1 MHKLI
6 ALLFSSKAWNYED
19 VLTWND
25 VTKVPSSH
33 DSRTE
38 NNISEQSPGSSCK
51 RISTLNEQNDCIR
64 NEHLKFCEPDKN
76 CTTKSKTNVNILENI
91 ETRDSNSS
99 DRGARIAI
107 QSPLKKRLK
116 FTKDYESVPNN
127 HDDTKTPTSDKDKEV
142 KDQIHSDGLHLL
154 LSILEEENKK
164 ALLSEHCT
172 RDTVSNVIVDE
183 KNNFPENKSS
193 TITSEEHKA
202 ENCVEGNTKNSTN
215 SIIYQALVSKN
226 ENKIDQGSG
235 DNIARTSLE
244 ENSNGAHDNLNRK
257 NNGKQRKRKVKNIGE
272 NSLKRKS
279 GSLKKKENKGEVIG
293 VQDGYM
299 CNKCKIFFDN
309 LSSFQEH
316 MQSTHSKKFRCIA
329 CDFMTIKIRYFID
342 HLIQNRHDG
351 TICSICHFQTSTNE
365 ELHKHILKH
374 ESHLPRPFF
383 CNDCDKTFP
392 TKRSWSVHLPVHSNE
407 TQFLCAVCS
416 KGFKWSQGLENH
428 MSTHVNEKLYLCNQC
443 DFHTANRAYLAKH
456 TLKHYNKKEVCPHEE
471 CKHREI
477 RRENLKA
484 HLLTHSKVK
493 RFQCELCGKSFAQA
507 RNLDRHLESV
517 HNPHMTEL
525 SCNQCNYLTIRLD
538 KLKDHF
544 KSRHKMYDYTQ
555 YIEQLKEKM
564 KTKSTQATK
573 VNRHLLSNSRR
584 NVDSHVE
591 VTTNTLPVPLT
602 NNQSNASALTL
613 PVLNQDGLFRVNNL
627 ENKTALPII
636 INVNKMTASNVIP
649 PFVKAKHTI
658 CQTKKVTVDSSK
670 PRDPRTRVSKKN
682 VDRIKPSVSRSRKTM
697 KKEIKPNTQQSE
709 TQLKKILPLIKPQ
722 PQPNPIPGYKIGSVL
737 TSTPIFLIIS
747 PTPQKTQVIGSKLD
761 ENLSRNNCEDQQ
773 LSKPTNI
780 GENDSHQK
788 HADVV
793 SKTNNILENGEGT
806 SGNDNSVR
814 SKETSCKNRDSDGS
828 GVNFVEPPSLHMNQ
842 ICYTGNDYVE
852 KTVSGKN
859 SESHHRDNSEQG
871 GNYFDILDESTG
883 ELVLL
888 TSKHMN
894 NPFLDEATG
903 ELSVFEIPSS
913 FINYIENLT
922 SSEYDNILDDNEDP
936 TLQFLLDEEHA
947 SWSTDNQ
954 NQMSS
959 MTS

>member
-1 MHKLI
+1 MKLTESEQFKIDLVNNLNHQRLNGVNCDIEIISSFDASKIFTHSIILKLFSEMFKSFIGDKMKMMKSMSVCRIVFPDEIKFIRTNCFDCFNQVINYLYTGEINVKPQHEVHVKHIVFNLRMHKLI

-19 VLTWND
+19 ALTWND

-38 NNISEQSPGSSCK
+38 NNISEESPGSSCK

-193 TITSEEHKA
+193 TITSQEHKA

-244 ENSNGAHDNLNRK
+244 ENSNGPHDNLNRK

-351 TICSICHFQTSTNE
+351 E
-365 ELHKHILKH
+365 Y
-374 ESHLPRPFF
+374 LP
-383 CNDCDKTFP
+383 
-392 TKRSWSVHLPVHSNE
+392 S
-407 TQFLCAVCS
+407 
-416 KGFKWSQGLENH
+416 
-428 MSTHVNEKLYLCNQC
+428 
-443 DFHTANRAYLAKH
+443 
-456 TLKHYNKKEVCPHEE
+456 
-471 CKHREI
+471 
-477 RRENLKA
+477 
-484 HLLTHSKVK
+484 
-493 RFQCELCGKSFAQA
+493 
-507 RNLDRHLESV
+507 
-517 HNPHMTEL
+517 
-525 SCNQCNYLTIRLD
+525 
-538 KLKDHF
+538 
-544 KSRHKMYDYTQ
+544 
-555 YIEQLKEKM
+555 
-564 KTKSTQATK
+564 
-573 VNRHLLSNSRR
+573 
-584 NVDSHVE
+584 
-591 VTTNTLPVPLT
+591 
-602 NNQSNASALTL
+602 
-613 PVLNQDGLFRVNNL
+613 
-627 ENKTALPII
+627 
-636 INVNKMTASNVIP
+636 
-649 PFVKAKHTI
+649 
-658 CQTKKVTVDSSK
+658 
-670 PRDPRTRVSKKN
+670 
-682 VDRIKPSVSRSRKTM
+682 
-697 KKEIKPNTQQSE
+697 
-709 TQLKKILPLIKPQ
+709 
-722 PQPNPIPGYKIGSVL
+722 
-737 TSTPIFLIIS
+737 
-747 PTPQKTQVIGSKLD
+747 
-761 ENLSRNNCEDQQ
+761 
-773 LSKPTNI
+773 
-780 GENDSHQK
+780 
-788 HADVV
+788 
-793 SKTNNILENGEGT
+793 
-806 SGNDNSVR
+806 
-814 SKETSCKNRDSDGS
+814 
-828 GVNFVEPPSLHMNQ
+828 
-842 ICYTGNDYVE
+842 
-852 KTVSGKN
+852 
-859 SESHHRDNSEQG
+859 
-871 GNYFDILDESTG
+871 
-883 ELVLL
+883 
-888 TSKHMN
+888 
-894 NPFLDEATG
+894 
-903 ELSVFEIPSS
+903 
-913 FINYIENLT
+913 
-922 SSEYDNILDDNEDP
+922 
-936 TLQFLLDEEHA
+936 
-947 SWSTDNQ
+947 
-954 NQMSS
+954 
-959 MTS
+959 